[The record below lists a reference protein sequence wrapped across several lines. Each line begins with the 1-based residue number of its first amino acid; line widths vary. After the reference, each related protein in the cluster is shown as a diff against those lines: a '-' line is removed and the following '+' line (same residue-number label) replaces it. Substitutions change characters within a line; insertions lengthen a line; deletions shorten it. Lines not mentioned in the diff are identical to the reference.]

1 MKVLL
6 IGHACSPRYGSEP
19 SFTWNWATRLSSQHE
34 IFVLACPHDRDA
46 VETFLSEHPNQRLNF
61 SWLALPGSR
70 NTRPVV
76 ADTQSPWRYLVWQA
90 LAYER
95 AAELHKS
102 IGFDIVHHVS
112 YGSVSAPP
120 PVRKLGV
127 PFIWGP
133 IGGAQQ
139 APAAFRRYFGR
150 SWTQEAI
157 RSARVRLLPFWPS
170 LRSAASAS
178 SVTLA
183 TNHET
188 ANLLRQL
195 GAQDVRLW
203 LDSGIPFEIV
213 SNRRAP
219 KSRNKEL
226 TLLWAGRMQPRKA
239 LPLALEALAAAG
251 DMNVRLWIAGDGEMR
266 GSWEEFAK
274 ALHLQSSVEFLGRV
288 PWDAMS
294 SLYQN
299 ADAFLFTSLR
309 DSFGT
314 QVLEAMGHGLP
325 VLTLDHQ
332 GVGTLIPADA
342 AIKIPVTTPRET
354 VTGIAEGI
362 RWLARNPEARERLGE
377 AGRAYAETQTW
388 EKRAEWMSGLY
399 HEVRSARTSPKLGG
413 PAAYGSYGVKKRV
426 DKIDQTIDLKGMRV
440 LDLGCG
446 NGCYTA
452 ELARR
457 AAYVCGVDLQMPHLK
472 AFRQAIPRLQA
483 AGENLPFASESFDA
497 VTMIEVLEHT
507 DCDSQVLKEC
517 FRVLKPGGFLVLF
530 VPNKLYP
537 FESHPCHIGDF
548 SVGRNIPLI
557 SWFPHSVRKRL
568 CDARVYSRRKLI
580 SMARLAGFQSRGT
593 GYMFPPLDSLRL
605 PFKKAYRR
613 MASRLE
619 KSALARFGVSIHAV
633 FEKPAPLDKSLSLA
647 GQSFPV
653 QSVSFETMGVR
664 VHAVQIHEVV
674 ERMEQWIREGRG
686 GHSIAATSMHGMVE
700 AQHDPEFGR
709 ILNSTDLV
717 VPDGTPLVWLARS
730 HGYPLPGRVYGP
742 DLVLAFCEK
751 ADRTYRHFFYGGEPG
766 VPERLA
772 ESLKQR
778 FPGMQ
783 TVGVYSP
790 PFRRL
795 NAKEDDEVVALISRA
810 APDVLWVGLGTPKQ
824 ERWMF
829 EHAHRLQVPVLVS
842 VGAAFDLLSGRRKQ
856 APRWLR
862 HHGLE
867 WLFRLLQEPR
877 RLWRR
882 YLVYGPKFIAYLA
895 LDLLRLKD
903 FKALRHGPSASG
915 QLGPRLAP
923 EKDRAA

>member
-1 MKVLL
+1 
-6 IGHACSPRYGSEP
+6 
-19 SFTWNWATRLSSQHE
+19 
-34 IFVLACPHDRDA
+34 
-46 VETFLSEHPNQRLNF
+46 
-61 SWLALPGSR
+61 
-70 NTRPVV
+70 
-76 ADTQSPWRYLVWQA
+76 
-90 LAYER
+90 
-95 AAELHKS
+95 
-102 IGFDIVHHVS
+102 
-112 YGSVSAPP
+112 
-120 PVRKLGV
+120 
-127 PFIWGP
+127 
-133 IGGAQQ
+133 
-139 APAAFRRYFGR
+139 
-150 SWTQEAI
+150 
-157 RSARVRLLPFWPS
+157 
-170 LRSAASAS
+170 
-178 SVTLA
+178 
-183 TNHET
+183 
-188 ANLLRQL
+188 
-195 GAQDVRLW
+195 
-203 LDSGIPFEIV
+203 
-213 SNRRAP
+213 
-219 KSRNKEL
+219 
-226 TLLWAGRMQPRKA
+226 MQPRKA
-239 LPLALEALAAAG
+239 LPLALDGLAAAG

-266 GSWEEFAK
+266 GAWEEYAK
-274 ALHLQSSVEFLGRV
+274 ALHLEDRVEFLGRV

-332 GVGTLIPADA
+332 GVGTFIPANA

-354 VTGIAEGI
+354 AKEIAEGI
-362 RWLARNPEARERLGE
+362 RWLARNPDARERLGE
-377 AGRAYAETQTW
+377 VGRAYAETQTW
-388 EKRAEWMSGLY
+388 EKRAEWMSQLY
-399 HEVRSARTSPKLGG
+399 DEVLSVRTSPKLGG

-426 DKIDQTIDLKGMRV
+426 DKIDETIDLKGMRV

-452 ELARR
+452 EIARR
-457 AAYVCGVDLQMPHLK
+457 AAYVCGLDLQMQHLR

-483 AGENLPFASESFDA
+483 AGEDLPFASESFDA

-507 DCDSQVLKEC
+507 DRDSQVLKEC

-548 SVGRNIPLI
+548 SLGPNIPLI
-557 SWFPHSVRKRL
+557 SWLPHSIRKHL
-568 CDARVYSRRKLI
+568 CDARVYSRRKLTSI
-580 SMARLAGFQSRGT
+580 ARQAGFQSRGT

-605 PFKKAYRR
+605 PWKKTYRR
-613 MASRLE
+613 IAFWLE
-619 KSALARFGVSIHAV
+619 KSALARLGVSIYAV
-633 FEKPAPLDKSLSLA
+633 FQKPAPSDKSLPSA
-647 GQSFPV
+647 RQPFPI
-653 QSVSFETMGVR
+653 QHASFETIGVR
-664 VHAVQIHEVV
+664 VHAVQIQEVV
-674 ERMEQWIREGRG
+674 ARMEQWIRERRG
-686 GHSIAATSMHGMVE
+686 AHSIAATSMHGMVE

-717 VPDGTPLVWLARS
+717 VPDGMPLVWLARS
-730 HGYPLPGRVYGP
+730 RGYPLPGRVYGP
-742 DLVLAFCEK
+742 DLMLAFCEK
-751 ADRTYRHFFYGGEPG
+751 ADRTHRHFFYGGEPG

-772 ESLKQR
+772 ESLKYR

-795 NAKEDDEVVALISRA
+795 SAREDEEVVALITRA

-882 YLVYGPKFIAYLA
+882 YLLYGPRFIAYVA
-895 LDLLRLKD
+895 LDRLRLKD
-903 FKALRHGPSASG
+903 FKTPERRPSVSGRPGSTVAS
-915 QLGPRLAP
+915 
-923 EKDRAA
+923 EKAHAA